1 MAAVAAVVVAFV
13 PVWWCGWAWLRVRG
27 EGFEGAL
34 ACRKVAEALGSASMV
49 LLGLALLPTARRSF
63 VLKALGVPYERSVA
77 MHSAAAT
84 GMTACGVLHGLAFLA
99 LWSFQQTAPTP
110 VTSCKQAL
118 AALVASAPFR
128 ILMMACIVFDLSP

>member
-13 PVWWCGWAWLRVRG
+13 PVWWCGWAWLRVTRG

-84 GMTACGVLHGLAFLA
+84 GMTACAVLHGLAFLA
-99 LWSFQQTAPTP
+99 LSRGGTRLLLRF
-110 VTSCKQAL
+110 VLRLAL
-118 AALVASAPFR
+118 ASALRLLLTFTLFFMMRSAS
-128 ILMMACIVFDLSP
+128 L